1 MQKPVGTGPTGLSRE
16 EHEMIKHLLILALL
30 YAVIEVEIKI
40 KMTRKPIIRRRR

>member
-1 MQKPVGTGPTGLSRE
+1 MLY
-16 EHEMIKHLLILALL
+16 HLLILALL